1 LSVAEH
7 PALDGV
13 RRVFAAFLGGDKR
26 ALFDVIAE
34 DAVWSVPG
42 TAPVSRV
49 YSGRGQIFGL
59 FKETRRLT
67 GGSYRSELRWALAD
81 GDHAVA
87 LYRATGE
94 RDDGRRLDIDQVL
107 LIGLRDGRWQ
117 EILALPTDPPAFAAF
132 WA

>member
-1 LSVAEH
+1 MAEH
-7 PALDGV
+7 PAVDGI

-34 DAVWSVPG
+34 DAVWTVPG

-49 YSGRGQIFGL
+49 YAGRAQVFEL

-67 GGSYRSELRWALAD
+67 GGSYRSELRWEFAD
-81 GDHAVA
+81 DDHAVA
-87 LYRATGE
+87 VYRACGE
-94 RDDGRRLDIDQVL
+94 RPDGRRLDIDQVL
-107 LIGLRDGRWQ
+107 LIDLRKGRWQ
-117 EILALPTDPPAFAAF
+117 EILALPTDPAAFAAF